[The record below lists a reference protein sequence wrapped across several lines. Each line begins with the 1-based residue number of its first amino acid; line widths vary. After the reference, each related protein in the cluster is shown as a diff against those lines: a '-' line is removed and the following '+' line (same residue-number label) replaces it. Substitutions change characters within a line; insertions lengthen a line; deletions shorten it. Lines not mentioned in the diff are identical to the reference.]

1 MAAGV
6 EFHISFLFHPRPAL
20 RSAQA
25 AIHKGR
31 FTDEIPEGISW
42 GFVFAVGHDCGC
54 TQRSGTDRKRG
65 EYCWNRDRSFGR
77 RHSKCYS

>member
-6 EFHISFLFHPRPAL
+6 DLHIYFSFHPRPAL

-31 FTDEIPEGISW
+31 FIHEL
-42 GFVFAVGHDCGC
+42 F
-54 TQRSGTDRKRG
+54 
-65 EYCWNRDRSFGR
+65 
-77 RHSKCYS
+77 